1 MMMTPDT
8 VSQYFTRSDGSY
20 LFARWGRPIAP
31 VVFGVDEAALPT
43 LKGAIA
49 AVVAMAG
56 HEMAETDPELGVNLM
71 LFFCADWDELPAVK
85 DLDRLVPELADL
97 VVRLKAADANQ
108 YRIFRFDAAGAIK
121 ACFVFLRMDQHLA
134 TLPADTLALSQAV
147 QSILLWSDAAFQ
159 DQSPLALLE
168 GETAVIRPE
177 VGALIRA
184 SYDPVMPAMAQ
195 DPSHALRLS
204 ARMQIALE

>member
-1 MMMTPDT
+1 MTPDT

>member
-1 MMMTPDT
+1 MTPDT
-8 VSQYFTRSDGSY
+8 VSQNFTCSDGSY

-134 TLPADTLALSQAV
+134 AVPADTLALSQAV

-195 DPSHALRLS
+195 DPSHALRLA